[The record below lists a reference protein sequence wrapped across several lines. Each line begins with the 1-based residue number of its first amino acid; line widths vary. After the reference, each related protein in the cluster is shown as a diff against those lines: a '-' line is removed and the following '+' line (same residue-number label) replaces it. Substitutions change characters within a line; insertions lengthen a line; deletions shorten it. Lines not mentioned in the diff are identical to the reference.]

1 MSNMEKTMK
10 TLFML
15 LFVVASLMSAGC
27 SGDKGKELF
36 ETAQFEEKQHN
47 MPHAV
52 QLYEEIV
59 QKHPKSAYAA
69 KAGERLAELKQGK

>member
-1 MSNMEKTMK
+1 MKGILIFVIAMSA
-10 TLFML
+10 LML
-15 LFVVASLMSAGC
+15 AGC

-36 ETAQFEEKQHN
+36 ETAQFEEKQLN
-47 MPHAV
+47 IPHAV

-59 QKHPKSAYAA
+59 KKHPKSEFAG

>member
-1 MSNMEKTMK
+1 MK
-10 TLFML
+10 RIIIFVLVVGAL
-15 LFVVASLMSAGC
+15 LSAGC

-47 MPHAV
+47 IPHAV

-69 KAGERLAELKQGK
+69 KAGERLVELKKGK

>member
-1 MSNMEKTMK
+1 MKSLLMVLVVVSN
-10 TLFML
+10 L
-15 LFVVASLMSAGC
+15 LLAGC
-27 SGDKGKELF
+27 TGDKGKELY

-47 MPHAV
+47 IPHAV

-69 KAGERLAELKQGK
+69 KAGERLVELKQGK

>member
-1 MSNMEKTMK
+1 MKGILIFVIAMSA
-10 TLFML
+10 L
-15 LFVVASLMSAGC
+15 LSAGC

-47 MPHAV
+47 VPHAV

-59 QKHPKSAYAA
+59 KKHPKSEFAG
-69 KAGERLAELKQGK
+69 KAGERLAELKQGKQGEPSMK